1 MERLPEIIQGY
12 SANDIPNMNES
23 GLFFKALPDNG
34 LAKKLKSVK
43 AVINRNS
50 DLLWHFLCSRVGSR
64 FVSLLLSEKVKFRDA
79 LENCL
84 ILLNHILRSIFT
96 AKEHR

>member
-43 AVINRNS
+43 ATYCGIFCV
-50 DLLWHFLCSRVGSR
+50 
-64 FVSLLLSEKVKFRDA
+64 
-79 LENCL
+79 LEWVQGL
-84 ILLNHILRSIFT
+84 
-96 AKEHR
+96 

>member
-50 DLLWHFLCSRVGSR
+50 DLLWHFWCSRVGSR
-64 FVSLLLSEKVKFRDA
+64 FVSLFLLEKVKFRDA

-84 ILLNHILRSIFT
+84 ILLNHILCSIFT

>member
-12 SANDIPNMNES
+12 SANNIPNMNES

-43 AVINRNS
+43 AVINQNS
-50 DLLWHFLCSRVGSR
+50 DLLWHFLCSQVGSR

-79 LENCL
+79 LENFL
-84 ILLNHILRSIFT
+84 IFLNHIVCSIFT
-96 AKEHR
+96 AKQHR

>member
-43 AVINRNS
+43 AVIN
-50 DLLWHFLCSRVGSR
+50 
-64 FVSLLLSEKVKFRDA
+64 
-79 LENCL
+79 
-84 ILLNHILRSIFT
+84 
-96 AKEHR
+96 